1 MSSVVD
7 SVRDEFRRYKALG
20 ERAIAQLP
28 DELLSVAG
36 PNGGNSVAVLA
47 WHISGNLAS
56 RFTDFLTS
64 DGEKPWRGREEEF
77 ASRSVT
83 RAELIEKWE
92 KGWSILLE
100 TLDGLTDDDLHA
112 TITIRQQPMHVHEA
126 LLRSVTHTS
135 SHVGQIVYLAKAM
148 QGETW
153 EWLSIPPGGSDAYNR
168 APTME
173 RASDHAGRPGGA

>member
-1 MSSVVD
+1 MSRVVESVCE
-7 SVRDEFRRYKALG
+7 EFRRYKALA

-28 DELLSVAG
+28 DERLSAAG
-36 PNGGNSVAVLA
+36 PNGGNSVAVLV

-56 RFTDFLTS
+56 RFTDFLTT

-77 ASRSVT
+77 AARSVT
-83 RAELIEKWE
+83 RTELLEKWE
-92 KGWSILLE
+92 KGWSIVLD
-100 TLDGLTDDDLHA
+100 TLDGLTDAELHA

-126 LLRSVTHTS
+126 LLRSVTHTA

-153 EWLSIPPGGSDAYNR
+153 EWLSIPPGGSDANNK

-173 RASDHAGRPGGA
+173 RASDHAGRPGGG

>member
-1 MSSVVD
+1 MSRVVESVCE
-7 SVRDEFRRYKALG
+7 EFRRYKALA

-28 DELLSVAG
+28 DERLSAAG
-36 PNGGNSVAVLA
+36 PNGGNSVAVLV

-56 RFTDFLTS
+56 RFTDFLTT

-77 ASRSVT
+77 AARSVT
-83 RAELIEKWE
+83 RTELLEKWE
-92 KGWSILLE
+92 KGWSIVLD
-100 TLDGLTDDDLHA
+100 TLDGLTDAELHA

-126 LLRSVTHTS
+126 LLRSVTHTA

-153 EWLSIPPGGSDAYNR
+153 EWLSIPPGGSDAYNK

-173 RASDHAGRPGGA
+173 RASDHAGRPGGG